1 MASTVNV
8 FQKILVP
15 IDGSPNSYRG
25 LQYAAE
31 IAKKFDAE
39 ITLLHIVEQLSY
51 AFAPSGGS
59 VIPAET
65 FIEIEGFAEELL
77 QKRSGEL
84 IKQEVRTSTLLKKGN
99 PAVEILRAS
108 TGFDLIVM
116 GSQGLS
122 RFKRLLLGSVSNSV
136 VQNSKVPVLI
146 VRPE

>member
-1 MASTVNV
+1 MTDV

-25 LQYAAE
+25 LQYAVE

-39 ITLLHIVEQLSY
+39 ITLIHIVEQPSY

-77 QKRSGEL
+77 QERKGEL
-84 IKQEVRTSTLLKKGN
+84 TKQGVRTNTLLKKGN
-99 PAVEILRAS
+99 PAVEILRVS

-122 RFKRLLLGSVSNSV
+122 RFKRLLLGSVSNSI

>member
-1 MASTVNV
+1 M

-15 IDGSPNSYRG
+15 IDGSPNSYHG
-25 LQYAAE
+25 LQYAVE

-39 ITLLHIVEQLSY
+39 ITLIHVVEQPSY

-77 QKRSGEL
+77 RERRDEL
-84 IKQEVRTSTLLKKGN
+84 IKREVRAKTLLKRGN
-99 PAVEILRAS
+99 PDVEILKAS